1 MEPVEQN
8 TSAMPIPRKAD
19 PTEGVF
25 ETLLI
30 AAGEPIELPA
40 HLARLG
46 ASAEELY
53 RVALPEALA
62 EEAAERSRGFALG
75 RLRILVAPD
84 SGRLRHTLATEEV
97 DPRDHFP
104 AWERGAALQ
113 SVECE
118 GGLGRHKWADRRRL
132 PSLPEGALP
141 LLMDREQVLE
151 ASRGNVF
158 ALIGGTLVTPA
169 ADGRILPG
177 IARAGVIAAA
187 AELGVAVAE
196 RALPREGL
204 LDAEEVFLTG
214 SVRGVEPARSLD
226 GAALPHAGDLSR
238 QLGDALRRSWL
249 GAPAAPR

>member
-8 TSAMPIPRKAD
+8 TSTMSIPRRAD

-30 AAGEPIELPA
+30 AAGEPIELPS

-46 ASAEELY
+46 ASTEQLY
-53 RVALPEALA
+53 GAALPEALA
-62 EEAAERSRGFALG
+62 DEALERSRGLTLG

-84 SGRLRHTLATEEV
+84 SGRLRHTLAIEEV
-97 DPRDHFP
+97 DPGDHFP
-104 AWERGAALQ
+104 AWERGAELR
-113 SVECE
+113 SVGCE

-132 PSLPEGALP
+132 PSLPEAALP
-141 LLMDREQVLE
+141 LLVDRDEVLE
-151 ASRGNVF
+151 ASRANVF
-158 ALIGGTLVTPA
+158 ALVDGTLVTPP

-177 IARAGVIAAA
+177 IARAGVIVAA

-196 RALPREGL
+196 RPLPREEL
-204 LDAEEVFLTG
+204 ADAAEVFLTG

-226 GAALPHAGDLSR
+226 GTALPRAGDLSR

-249 GAPAAPR
+249 GEPVGPR